1 MNAHAEN
8 GQQNT
13 SSSMQAVEEIEK
25 AQTGYDIFKAL
36 KNYLPEF
43 DLSFFA
49 VFLTPERGRT
59 DLDDRV
65 VLTNWDSEVIHRCME
80 KDFYDWP
87 FTTGLRSSVLP
98 RSVVLDD
105 YLKDEA
111 DTNYRDL
118 AHFLRSRGYVAFL
131 HLPTHS
137 STGRK
142 GAMAFA
148 GPRALIAGDE
158 VMKLDFVAQ
167 HAFERLMHILAESGD
182 RANPLS
188 DREVEC
194 LKAAARG
201 FNSVE
206 TADQLGITV
215 HTVNYHLA
223 NAQKKLDARN
233 KTQAVAQAIRNGWLG
248 RF

>member
-1 MNAHAEN
+1 MKARVEN
-8 GQQNT
+8 RPE
-13 SSSMQAVEEIEK
+13 SASVSIQAVEAIQSAK
-25 AQTGYDIFKAL
+25 TGYDIFKVL
-36 KNYLPEF
+36 KSYLPGF

-49 VFLTPERGRT
+49 VFVAPEDGRT

-65 VLTNWDSEVIHRCME
+65 VLTNWDSEVIHRCLE
-80 KDFYDWP
+80 KDFYHWP
-87 FTTGLRSSVLP
+87 FTSGLRSSVLP
-98 RSVVLDD
+98 CSVMLDD
-105 YLKDEA
+105 YLKDET
-111 DTNYRDL
+111 DPSYRDL
-118 AHFLRSRGYVAFL
+118 ALFLRAGGQHAYV

-142 GAMAFA
+142 GAVSFSGAR
-148 GPRALIAGDE
+148 GLVIGDE

-167 HAFERLMHILAESGD
+167 HAFEKLMHILAESGA
-182 RANPLS
+182 RTNPLS
-188 DREVEC
+188 EREIEC

-201 FNSVE
+201 FNSTE
-206 TADQLGITV
+206 AADQLGITV

>member
-1 MNAHAEN
+1 
-8 GQQNT
+8 
-13 SSSMQAVEEIEK
+13 MQAVEAIQS
-25 AQTGYDIFKAL
+25 ARTGYDIFKAL
-36 KNYLPEF
+36 KGYLPGF

-49 VFLTPERGRT
+49 VFLAPEGGRT

-105 YLKDEA
+105 YLRDET
-111 DTNYRDL
+111 DPNYRAL
-118 AHFLRSRGYVAFL
+118 ADFLRAGGQEAFV

-142 GAMAFA
+142 GAVSFS
-148 GPRALIAGDE
+148 GSRELVPGDE

-167 HAFERLMHILAESGD
+167 HAFEKLMHILAESGD

-188 DREVEC
+188 EREIEC

-201 FNSVE
+201 SNSVE

-223 NAQKKLDARN
+223 NAQKKLDSRN

>member
-1 MNAHAEN
+1 MKVQAERGRGNA
-8 GQQNT
+8 
-13 SSSMQAVEEIEK
+13 SPSMRAVEAIET
-25 AQTGYDIFKAL
+25 ARTGYDIFKAL
-36 KNYLPEF
+36 KGYLPDF
-43 DLSFFA
+43 RMSFFA
-49 VFLTPERGRT
+49 VFVQSEGGRT
-59 DLDDRV
+59 DLEDRV
-65 VLTNWDSEVIHRCME
+65 VLTNWDSEVIHRCLE
-80 KDFYDWP
+80 KDFYHWP
-87 FTTGLRSSVLP
+87 FTSGLRSSVLP

-105 YLKDEA
+105 YLMEETDPG
-111 DTNYRDL
+111 YRDL
-118 AHFLRSRGYVAFL
+118 ALFLRSGGQHAFV
-131 HLPTHS
+131 HLPAHS

-142 GAMAFA
+142 GAVSFSGARELV
-148 GPRALIAGDE
+148 GGDE

-167 HAFERLMHILAESGD
+167 HAFEKLMHIFAESGD

-188 DREVEC
+188 EREAEC

-215 HTVNYHLA
+215 HTVNYHLG

-248 RF
+248 RS